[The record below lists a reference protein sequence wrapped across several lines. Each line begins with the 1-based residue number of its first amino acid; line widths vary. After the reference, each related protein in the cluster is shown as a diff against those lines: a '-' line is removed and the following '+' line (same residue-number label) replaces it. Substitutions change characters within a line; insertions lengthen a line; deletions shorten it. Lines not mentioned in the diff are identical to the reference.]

1 MGFYDNFLRLCT
13 IRHVSPSRAANDIGV
28 SNATATHWSQ
38 GSIPRPATIV
48 RLCEYFGCAP
58 SDLLD
63 PSDKLNRTQLEL
75 IQRALDDEAKKITPE
90 LPDVNELLKEFKHK
104 YSLGCTNHGEPLTD
118 QQRHIIAQ
126 SITMIE
132 TILKTK

>member
-1 MGFYDNFLRLCT
+1 MGYYDNFLRLCA
-13 IRHVSPSRAANDIGV
+13 IRQVTPAKVLRDIGV
-28 SNATATHWSQ
+28 SKGAANKWKM
-38 GSIPRPATIV
+38 GSIPHDATIV

-132 TILKTK
+132 TILKTR

>member
-1 MGFYDNFLRLCT
+1 MNFYDNFLKLCS
-13 IRHVSPSRAANDIGV
+13 IKQVSPSHAAESVGV
-28 SNATATHWSQ
+28 SAAAAFRWGK

-132 TILKTK
+132 TILKTR